1 MAVSYA
7 PEGGNSTQLYAFI
20 THEFQKMRKMEAHM
34 IVDTFN
40 RIWQNIYLR
49 VALLAALVYLGFIV
63 LQTTRVAWV
72 SFLVSFLIA
81 YLVEPIVDRLE
92 KSRLIP
98 RWLSIAITITLILVF
113 FVVGG
118 ILVGT
123 IVAQISELA
132 KDVRPF
138 LETLP
143 ANVEKI
149 TPVWMLPL
157 LGDSTENVQA
167 FIREQQDSLLFWL
180 QNQRRQVFS
189 IRSVEVFFGGLGQS
203 VVILFLSAFIISSYS
218 VIQQSIY
225 RIFPQRNRTFILD
238 LASKLDKSVGGYVRA
253 QVLRAAIVG
262 VVLWIIFLIIGVPEA
277 AAIAFVSAFLNPIPY
292 LGPSLATIP
301 AVLSALTVSWQAA
314 LATLIACVVIQV
326 LDGNVLQTLL
336 LSQTVSLHPVTVLL
350 SLLAGGALFGFWGIL
365 LSIPI
370 AAFLQLLYSDYYLK
384 SKWYLEN
391 APPDRLTTSSV
402 KNPRIKPS
410 TNTSTEGD

>member
-1 MAVSYA
+1 
-7 PEGGNSTQLYAFI
+7 
-20 THEFQKMRKMEAHM
+20 M
-34 IVDTFN
+34 IIDTL
-40 RIWQNIYLR
+40 RRVWQNIYLR
-49 VALLAALVYLGFIV
+49 VLLIAALLYLFFIV
-63 LQTTRVAWV
+63 LQTTRIAWT
-72 SFLVSFLIA
+72 SFLVAFLIA

-98 RWLSIAITITLILVF
+98 RWLSIALTMTLIIVF
-113 FVVGG
+113 FVIGG

-132 KDVRPF
+132 KEVRPF

-149 TPVWMLPL
+149 TPAWLLPL
-157 LGDSTENVQA
+157 LGDNTESVQA
-167 FIREQQDSLLFWL
+167 FIKEQQASIVLWL
-180 QNQRRQVFS
+180 QNQRRQLFS
-189 IRSVEVFFGGLGQS
+189 IRNVEVFFGGLGQS

-218 VIQQSIY
+218 GIQHSIY
-225 RIFPQRNRTFILD
+225 RFFPPRNRIFIED

-253 QVLRAAIVG
+253 QVLRAVIVG
-262 VVLWIIFLIIGVPEA
+262 IVLWIVFLIIGVPEPA
-277 AAIAFVSAFLNPIPY
+277 ALAFVSAFLNPIPY

-314 LATLIACVVIQV
+314 LATFIACVIIQV

-336 LSQTVSLHPVTVLL
+336 LSQTVSLHPVMVLV
-350 SLLAGGALFGFWGIL
+350 SLLAGGALFGFWGIV

-384 SKWYLEN
+384 SKWYLE
-391 APPDRLTTSSV
+391 RSSPNYKV
-402 KNPRIKPS
+402 KQDEDELKVK
-410 TNTSTEGD
+410 